1 MKPPYDVVTFGEV
14 LWDLFDDGQDIYRR
28 FVGGGSSNVAVALAR
43 QGCRVGVV
51 AGVGR
56 DRFGDELIRRLE
68 EFGVDTQF
76 VVRLAERTAL
86 TFIARTG
93 NGEPHFMN
101 YRQASAN
108 LAIAA
113 RHITSAMARARWVH
127 LGTCSLIANGGGL
140 VEATR
145 AFEAHAAR
153 HRAYKSIDLNAR
165 PNLWASQEAALDELE
180 RLLPGCALIK
190 ASLGDLVAFGIGVG
204 DLKDIAPEAVALVT
218 RGAEGATAYFGASG
232 RVSIA
237 PTPSTC
243 VDATGAGDAFIAGV
257 LAQLVESEVGPGS
270 ARWNDANLWT
280 EALSR
285 GHSLGAIAVS
295 KLGGT

>member
-1 MKPPYDVVTFGEV
+1 MKVPYDVITFGEV
-14 LWDLFDDGQDIYRR
+14 LWDLFDDGEDTYRR

-43 QGCRVGVV
+43 EGRRVAVV

-56 DRFGDELIRRLE
+56 DRFGDELIRRLD

-76 VVRLAERTAL
+76 MVRLAERTAL
-86 TFIARTG
+86 TFIARNA
-93 NGEPHFMN
+93 NGEPHFTN

-108 LAIAA
+108 LALAA
-113 RHITSAMARARWVH
+113 RHITSSMARARWVH
-127 LGTCSLIANGGGL
+127 LGTCSLIANSNGM

-145 AFEAHAAR
+145 AFETHAAR

-165 PNLWASQEAALDELE
+165 PNLWANQNAALDELE

-190 ASLGDLVAFGIGVG
+190 ASLGDLVAFGIGIG
-204 DLKDIAPEAVALVT
+204 DLKDIAPDAVVLVT
-218 RGAEGATAYFGASG
+218 RGAEGATAYFGSSG

-237 PTPSTC
+237 PTPTTP

-257 LAQLVESEVGPGS
+257 LAHLVEKEAGPGS
-270 ARWNDANLWT
+270 AAWGDPNLWT
-280 EALSR
+280 DALSR
-285 GHSLGAIAVS
+285 GHSLGVIAVS